1 MPELMLVLP
10 GSIRSK
16 KNSKMVIKAGGRWI
30 IIPSTAYRKWEKQ
43 ARKCSIEQGGN
54 RKLTCDV
61 HVKVSAFYKGQRP
74 DLSGVLESV
83 GDCLEGI
90 VWVNDRQI
98 VSWDGSCLIHD
109 KDNPRTWVTVSW
121 SEADSGKSGNNNL
134 NLEKDG

>member
-61 HVKVSAFYKGQRP
+61 HVKVSAFYKGT
-74 DLSGVLESV
+74 
-83 GDCLEGI
+83 
-90 VWVNDRQI
+90 NHDRQF
-98 VSWDGSCLIHD
+98 
-109 KDNPRTWVTVSW
+109 
-121 SEADSGKSGNNNL
+121 KSQFYF
-134 NLEKDG
+134 